1 MSATRSTES
10 SPHFL
15 ERIPLSEFLIAA
27 QRYARLG
34 FPVFPLGE
42 KSKRP
47 KIAGGCGCKD
57 ATTNEAQ
64 ITTWWTQWPEANIGI
79 HCTSFWV
86 LDVDTAHGGDDTIQA
101 LEHKHG
107 KLPDTLQQVTGNGG
121 RHYLFAN
128 TIGTVIP
135 NSVATLGA
143 GLDTRSVGGYI
154 AAEPSIHPDTGRT
167 YTFDGMAE
175 IEDQQILPAPAWLI
189 TLLTEKKKIQESAPL
204 ADIIPKGQQH
214 STLVSK
220 AGAMRRAGLN
230 AKEMFP
236 ALWEMNVGGC
246 EIPGPEGDIRRIAE
260 SAEASWAAGKLIS
273 GKQTRDLSGVLSREF
288 SRNTQST
295 SNGFDAERNEVESAT
310 LYDLD
315 NLPCIALTEFPPVN
329 YVVETLIPTGSF
341 GMLSGESGSGK
352 STVAIAIADAIAN
365 GKPWLGL
372 KTEKRHVLYKDRE
385 NNILTLASRL
395 KRMGIV
401 DDGYLKIWSNW
412 AKEVNVYEHSLD
424 SEVLLKYVEKH
435 ENPVIIADSLVSF
448 LPPGASEN
456 DATHIREFMNLARK
470 LTARGATVI
479 FIHHT
484 GKSEGSK
491 KFRGSSDIQASVDF
505 AYLVTSELD
514 EKRYLDT
521 VKLECFKMRD
531 EVLAELPML
540 YRNGNFIRP
549 EASEGFK
556 APAHYKTL
564 MDLLM
569 EFGGICTEKL
579 ETKAKEKGVSRTKV
593 REFLKNDSLVITVPA
608 DGRTKGHYWHSDPMG
623 PRKLSEEE
631 DSEAA

>member
-1 MSATRSTES
+1 MSATHSIES
-10 SPHFL
+10 SPHCL
-15 ERIPLSEFLIAA
+15 QLIPRSEFLIAA

-34 FPVFPLGE
+34 WNVFPLAE
-42 KSKRP
+42 RSKKP
-47 KIAGGCGCKD
+47 KIAGGQGCKD

-64 ITTWWTQWPEANIGI
+64 ITKWWTQWPEANIGI

-86 LDVDTAHGGDDTIQA
+86 LDVDVAHGGDETIQA
-101 LEHKHG
+101 LERKYG
-107 KLPDTLQQVTGNGG
+107 GLPDTLQQVTGNGG

-154 AAEPSIHPDTGRT
+154 AAEPSIHPETGRT

-189 TLLTEKKKIQESAPL
+189 TLLTEKKKIQAAAPL
-204 ADIIPKGQQH
+204 EDIIPKGQQH
-214 STLVSK
+214 NTLVSK
-220 AGAMRRAGLN
+220 AGALRRVGLN

-236 ALWEMNVGGC
+236 ALWEMNIGRC
-246 EIPGPEGDIRRIAE
+246 EVPGPEANIRRIAE
-260 SAEASWAAGKLIS
+260 SAEAKWEAG
-273 GKQTRDLSGVLSREF
+273 GKPP
-288 SRNTQST
+288 
-295 SNGFDAERNEVESAT
+295 AERNEVEPAT

-315 NLPCIALTEFPPVN
+315 NLPSIALTEFPPVN

-608 DGRTKGHYWHSDPMG
+608 DGRTKGHYWRSDPKR
-623 PRKLSEEE
+623 PRKLTEDEE
-631 DSEAA
+631 SEAA